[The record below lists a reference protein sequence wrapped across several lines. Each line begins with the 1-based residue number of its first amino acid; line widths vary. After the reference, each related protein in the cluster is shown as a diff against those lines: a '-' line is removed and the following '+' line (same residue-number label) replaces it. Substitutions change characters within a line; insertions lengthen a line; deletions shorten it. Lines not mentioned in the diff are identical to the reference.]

1 MDGRRH
7 TRKTGE
13 VIDCVR
19 TRSPPLAKRANMG
32 LYRTGFLKSSC
43 MLVTVIHRCRPIV
56 RYSMFRK

>member
-32 LYRTGFLKSSC
+32 LYRTGFPQVKLYAAGRS
-43 MLVTVIHRCRPIV
+43 R
-56 RYSMFRK
+56 